1 MVGGP
6 ALTVTRAL
14 AAAVLT
20 DLELAG
26 NIGKKGSETDLTV
39 FDRKKGDFVLS
50 LIVPHRF
57 PEKLMP
63 LLFALGGADAAVVSV
78 SELTRSL
85 GDTIVAVDAF
95 APPHVAVFLPG
106 TVVQEQVRPLL
117 KGTVLG
123 GAPAFSSHHELA
135 QFLSDPARA
144 PRPAAGTAVMVD
156 QSFEVK
162 GVGTVVLGKVHA
174 GPVRVN
180 QKLQVLPGGP
190 EVSVRSIQIH
200 DDNHDAG
207 PAGVRV
213 GLALRGASVD
223 DLPRGCVLA
232 DGAKTAVVEA
242 VEGHF
247 RANPFFKPA
256 PSAGNVVHVASGFAS
271 SPGRIADVG
280 ANSMR
285 VELEKPVVRL
295 EGLPA
300 VVAALDAPGSRLVG
314 SFSSME

>member
-1 MVGGP
+1 MS
-6 ALTVTRAL
+6 VTRAL

-26 NIGKKGSETDLTV
+26 KIGKKGTETDLSI

-78 SELTRSL
+78 AELDRAL

-95 APPHVAVFLPG
+95 RPPHTAIFLPG
-106 TVVQEQVRPLL
+106 AVVAEQVAPLV
-117 KGTVLG
+117 KGTVLE
-123 GAPAFSSHHELA
+123 GAPVFDSHHELA
-135 QFLSDPARA
+135 EFLSDPARA
-144 PRPAAGTAVMVD
+144 PRPAQGTAVMID
-156 QSFEVK
+156 QAFDVK

-180 QKLQVLPGGP
+180 QKLRVMPRGP

-200 DDNHDAG
+200 DDDHDQG
-207 PAGVRV
+207 PPGVRV

-232 DGAKTAVVEA
+232 EGAKVEVVEA
-242 VEGHF
+242 IEGPF

-256 PSAGNVVHVASGFAS
+256 PAVGHVVHVASGLAS
-271 SPGRIADVG
+271 APGRVAAVG
-280 ANSMR
+280 DGSMR
-285 VELEKPVVRL
+285 VELAKPVVRL

-300 VVAALDAPGSRLVG
+300 AVGALDAPGSRLVG
-314 SFSSME
+314 SFS